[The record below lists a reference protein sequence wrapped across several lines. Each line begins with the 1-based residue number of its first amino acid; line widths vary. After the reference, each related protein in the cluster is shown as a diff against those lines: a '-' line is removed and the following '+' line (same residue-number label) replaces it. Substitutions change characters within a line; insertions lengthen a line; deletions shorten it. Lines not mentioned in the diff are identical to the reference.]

1 MNGNCS
7 TTGRNSPERLPDTVQ
22 LEHQWKSIDWKKAE
36 AEVSRLQARI
46 AKATQE
52 KKWNTVKRLQY
63 LLSHSYYAKALAVRK
78 VTTNKGKHT
87 PGIDKELWNTPAVK
101 MRNVLILTDKGYK
114 AKPLRRVFIEKPG
127 KKKKRPLGIPCM
139 YDRAMQALY
148 ALALDPVSETTA
160 DEKSFGFRRGRSAQD
175 ACEYI
180 FTALSRRTSPEWVL
194 EGDIKGCFDHIS
206 HDWLIDHIPMDKSVL
221 KQFLKAGFVFQN
233 ELFPTDEGTPQGGVI
248 SPILANMALDGMQKV
263 LSDRFHTNRLGKID
277 LRFKNAH
284 KVNLVRY
291 ADDFIVTAAT
301 KEIAEEAKEIIRG
314 FLCTRGLELSEEKTL
329 ITHVDDGFD
338 MLGWTFRRFK
348 EKLIVKPSKKS
359 VKALNASLH
368 NTVLERGKAW
378 RQEDLIRVLNRQL
391 RGWAN
396 YHQSVCAKDAFSRTD
411 HILYEMLWRWA
422 KRRHPKKNRK
432 WITANYWYS
441 KGLRNWVFSTK
452 NAELIRLG
460 EVPIIRHTKVRMSAN
475 PYLDSE
481 YFIQRKFQN
490 GMKRLSGR
498 FKKIWRNQNGC
509 CYHCARKRDE
519 MLELYDR
526 KLSRTVL
533 RRESGSNPADLA
545 GTIAGGFSPAGDTA
559 EQVSRQLGEQTVM
572 TGSVSRGK
580 SDPSRSLQMMGRR
593 LMTPDELK
601 SMPKG
606 QFIVMKTGR
615 RPMLSKLRLFLDW
628 GITFTEPYALEQH
641 AQREVKYAGSKELRR
656 KIRATRS

>member
-1 MNGNCS
+1 
-7 TTGRNSPERLPDTVQ
+7 
-22 LEHQWKSIDWKKAE
+22 
-36 AEVSRLQARI
+36 
-46 AKATQE
+46 
-52 KKWNTVKRLQY
+52 
-63 LLSHSYYAKALAVRK
+63 
-78 VTTNKGKHT
+78 
-87 PGIDKELWNTPAVK
+87 
-101 MRNVLILTDKGYK
+101 
-114 AKPLRRVFIEKPG
+114 
-127 KKKKRPLGIPCM
+127 
-139 YDRAMQALY
+139 MQALY

-368 NTVLERGKAW
+368 NAVFER
-378 RQEDLIRVLNRQL
+378 
-391 RGWAN
+391 
-396 YHQSVCAKDAFSRTD
+396 VC
-411 HILYEMLWRWA
+411 
-422 KRRHPKKNRK
+422 
-432 WITANYWYS
+432 
-441 KGLRNWVFSTK
+441 
-452 NAELIRLG
+452 
-460 EVPIIRHTKVRMSAN
+460 
-475 PYLDSE
+475 
-481 YFIQRKFQN
+481 
-490 GMKRLSGR
+490 
-498 FKKIWRNQNGC
+498 
-509 CYHCARKRDE
+509 
-519 MLELYDR
+519 
-526 KLSRTVL
+526 
-533 RRESGSNPADLA
+533 
-545 GTIAGGFSPAGDTA
+545 
-559 EQVSRQLGEQTVM
+559 
-572 TGSVSRGK
+572 
-580 SDPSRSLQMMGRR
+580 PSRFR
-593 LMTPDELK
+593 
-601 SMPKG
+601 G
-606 QFIVMKTGR
+606 Q
-615 RPMLSKLRLFLDW
+615 
-628 GITFTEPYALEQH
+628 
-641 AQREVKYAGSKELRR
+641 
-656 KIRATRS
+656 

>member
-114 AKPLRRVFIEKPG
+114 AKPLRRVLVEKPG

-248 SPILANMALDGMQKV
+248 STILANMALDGMQKV

-411 HILYEMLWRWA
+411 HILYEMLWCWA

-460 EVPIIRHTKVRMSAN
+460 EVPIIHHTKVRMSAN

-481 YFIQRKFQN
+481 YFIQRKIQN

-509 CYHCARKRDE
+509 CYHCGQPMEISDE
-519 MLELYDR
+519 
-526 KLSRTVL
+526 
-533 RRESGSNPADLA
+533 REIFYKIP
-545 GTIAGGFSPAGDTA
+545 
-559 EQVSRQLGEQTVM
+559 
-572 TGSVSRGK
+572 
-580 SDPSRSLQMMGRR
+580 
-593 LMTPDELK
+593 K
-601 SMPKG
+601 SMGGKDDVPNMAYVHKYC
-606 QFIVMKTGR
+606 QSV
-615 RPMLSKLRLFLDW
+615 FL
-628 GITFTEPYALEQH
+628 ERCA
-641 AQREVKYAGSKELRR
+641 
-656 KIRATRS
+656 RA

>member
-481 YFIQRKFQN
+481 YFIHRKFQN

-509 CYHCARKRDE
+509 CYHCGQPMEISDE
-519 MLELYDR
+519 
-526 KLSRTVL
+526 
-533 RRESGSNPADLA
+533 REIFYKIP
-545 GTIAGGFSPAGDTA
+545 
-559 EQVSRQLGEQTVM
+559 
-572 TGSVSRGK
+572 
-580 SDPSRSLQMMGRR
+580 
-593 LMTPDELK
+593 K
-601 SMPKG
+601 SMGGKDDVPNMAYVHKYC
-606 QFIVMKTGR
+606 QSV
-615 RPMLSKLRLFLDW
+615 FL
-628 GITFTEPYALEQH
+628 ERCA
-641 AQREVKYAGSKELRR
+641 
-656 KIRATRS
+656 RA

>member
-481 YFIQRKFQN
+481 YFIQRKIQN

-509 CYHCARKRDE
+509 CYHCGQPMEISDE
-519 MLELYDR
+519 
-526 KLSRTVL
+526 
-533 RRESGSNPADLA
+533 REIFYKIP
-545 GTIAGGFSPAGDTA
+545 
-559 EQVSRQLGEQTVM
+559 
-572 TGSVSRGK
+572 
-580 SDPSRSLQMMGRR
+580 
-593 LMTPDELK
+593 K
-601 SMPKG
+601 SMGGKDDVPNMAYVHKYC
-606 QFIVMKTGR
+606 QSV
-615 RPMLSKLRLFLDW
+615 FL
-628 GITFTEPYALEQH
+628 ERCA
-641 AQREVKYAGSKELRR
+641 
-656 KIRATRS
+656 RA

>member
-160 DEKSFGFRRGRSAQD
+160 DEKSFGYRRGRSAQD

-481 YFIQRKFQN
+481 YFIQRKIQN

-509 CYHCARKRDE
+509 CYHCGQPMEISDE
-519 MLELYDR
+519 
-526 KLSRTVL
+526 
-533 RRESGSNPADLA
+533 REIFYKIP
-545 GTIAGGFSPAGDTA
+545 
-559 EQVSRQLGEQTVM
+559 
-572 TGSVSRGK
+572 
-580 SDPSRSLQMMGRR
+580 
-593 LMTPDELK
+593 K
-601 SMPKG
+601 SMGGKDDVPNMAYVHKYC
-606 QFIVMKTGR
+606 QSV
-615 RPMLSKLRLFLDW
+615 FL
-628 GITFTEPYALEQH
+628 ERCA
-641 AQREVKYAGSKELRR
+641 
-656 KIRATRS
+656 RA

>member
-460 EVPIIRHTKVRMSAN
+460 EVPVIRHTKVRMSAN

-490 GMKRLSGR
+490 EMKRLSGR

-509 CYHCARKRDE
+509 CYHCGQPMEISDE
-519 MLELYDR
+519 
-526 KLSRTVL
+526 
-533 RRESGSNPADLA
+533 REIFYKIP
-545 GTIAGGFSPAGDTA
+545 
-559 EQVSRQLGEQTVM
+559 
-572 TGSVSRGK
+572 
-580 SDPSRSLQMMGRR
+580 
-593 LMTPDELK
+593 K
-601 SMPKG
+601 SMGGKDDVPNMAYVHKYCQG
-606 QFIVMKTGR
+606 VFLER
-615 RPMLSKLRLFLDW
+615 R
-628 GITFTEPYALEQH
+628 A
-641 AQREVKYAGSKELRR
+641 
-656 KIRATRS
+656 RA

>member
-378 RQEDLIRVLNRQL
+378 KQEDLIRVLNRQL

-481 YFIQRKFQN
+481 YFIQRKIQN

-509 CYHCARKRDE
+509 CYHCGQPMEISDE
-519 MLELYDR
+519 
-526 KLSRTVL
+526 
-533 RRESGSNPADLA
+533 REIFYKIP
-545 GTIAGGFSPAGDTA
+545 
-559 EQVSRQLGEQTVM
+559 
-572 TGSVSRGK
+572 
-580 SDPSRSLQMMGRR
+580 
-593 LMTPDELK
+593 K
-601 SMPKG
+601 SMGGKDDVPNMAYVHKYC
-606 QFIVMKTGR
+606 QSV
-615 RPMLSKLRLFLDW
+615 FL
-628 GITFTEPYALEQH
+628 ERCA
-641 AQREVKYAGSKELRR
+641 
-656 KIRATRS
+656 RA

>member
-338 MLGWTFRRFK
+338 VLGWTFRRFK

-509 CYHCARKRDE
+509 CYHCGQPMEISDE
-519 MLELYDR
+519 
-526 KLSRTVL
+526 
-533 RRESGSNPADLA
+533 REIFYKIP
-545 GTIAGGFSPAGDTA
+545 
-559 EQVSRQLGEQTVM
+559 
-572 TGSVSRGK
+572 
-580 SDPSRSLQMMGRR
+580 
-593 LMTPDELK
+593 K
-601 SMPKG
+601 SMGGKDDVPNMAYVHKYC
-606 QFIVMKTGR
+606 QSVFLER
-615 RPMLSKLRLFLDW
+615 RAK
-628 GITFTEPYALEQH
+628 A
-641 AQREVKYAGSKELRR
+641 
-656 KIRATRS
+656 

>member
-509 CYHCARKRDE
+509 CYHCGQPMEISDE
-519 MLELYDR
+519 
-526 KLSRTVL
+526 
-533 RRESGSNPADLA
+533 REIFYKIP
-545 GTIAGGFSPAGDTA
+545 
-559 EQVSRQLGEQTVM
+559 
-572 TGSVSRGK
+572 
-580 SDPSRSLQMMGRR
+580 
-593 LMTPDELK
+593 K
-601 SMPKG
+601 SMGGKDDVPNMAYVHKYC
-606 QFIVMKTGR
+606 QSV
-615 RPMLSKLRLFLDW
+615 FL
-628 GITFTEPYALEQH
+628 ERCA
-641 AQREVKYAGSKELRR
+641 
-656 KIRATRS
+656 RA